1 MYELPAYLVWG
12 FLESGKSTL
21 IKETLSQDYFND
33 GEKTMILTF
42 EEGEVEYDKEMLEK
56 TNSFVVNIENME
68 DFTKEFVRGCQRN
81 YYPDR
86 VMIEYNGMYSID
98 DLMDVVDETDLELY
112 QVIVT
117 VDASTADLY
126 LKNMKSMFMEM
137 FKMADLVIFN
147 RCDDNT
153 NMGSFRRS
161 IKAVNPRAQVGFERA
176 DGKEMAQDELLPY
189 DVNADVIKAENP
201 DIVILAT
208 GAEPIVLP
216 VEGKETMI
224 QANDV
229 LSGKV
234 PILGGNAAI
243 IGGGMVGIETAEYV
257 LHHSRGAARAALI
270 EMTDSIGQGMVPN
283 NLVPT
288 MARLRQENVQMITGA
303 RVKKIDAGT
312 IIADT
317 KKGEMKY
324 PGFTHVICAVGSKAW
339 NPLYEEIKD
348 TYETYVIGD
357 AKEVAQALEAV
368 RGAYELGYRL

>member
-147 RCDDNT
+147 RCESDNIDKPAA
-153 NMGSFRRS
+153 RRNV
-161 IKAVNPRAQVGFERA
+161 KAINRQAQVLFESA
-176 DGKEMAQDELLPY
+176 DGTVESKIDEELPY
-189 DVNADVIKAENP
+189 DVNASEITLDDDDFGLWYLDIGENPRKYVGKKITFKGQVYRNKTFPAGAFVPSRKAMTCCADDIARIGYMCHAENADQYKNDSWVMVTVTVKP
-201 DIVILAT
+201 QQSRKHDGEFPVLY
-208 GAEPIVLP
+208 AE
-216 VEGKETMI
+216 K
-224 QANDV
+224 
-229 LSGKV
+229 
-234 PILGGNAAI
+234 
-243 IGGGMVGIETAEYV
+243 IEPA
-257 LHHSRGAARAALI
+257 
-270 EMTDSIGQGMVPN
+270 QP
-283 NLVPT
+283 P
-288 MARLRQENVQMITGA
+288 QE
-303 RVKKIDAGT
+303 
-312 IIADT
+312 
-317 KKGEMKY
+317 
-324 PGFTHVICAVGSKAW
+324 
-339 NPLYEEIKD
+339 
-348 TYETYVIGD
+348 
-357 AKEVAQALEAV
+357 EVV
-368 RGAYELGYRL
+368 YFG

>member
-1 MYELPAYLVWG
+1 MYEIPAYLVCG

-147 RCDDNT
+147 RCDDDT
-153 NMGSFRRS
+153 PREKFRRS
-161 IKAVNPRAQVGFERA
+161 VKALNRKAQIVYERKDGTLDEREMEDVPFDTSADFIELSDADYGLWYLDAMDNPKKY
-176 DGKEMAQDELLPY
+176 DGKTIKFLALVYNPDKMKKGVFVPGRFAMTCCVEDITFIGFKCKYPDSDKIPHKSWIEITAKVKVEFAKEYRGKGPVLYPVEIKPAKKPEDELVY
-189 DVNADVIKAENP
+189 F
-201 DIVILAT
+201 
-208 GAEPIVLP
+208 
-216 VEGKETMI
+216 
-224 QANDV
+224 
-229 LSGKV
+229 S
-234 PILGGNAAI
+234 
-243 IGGGMVGIETAEYV
+243 
-257 LHHSRGAARAALI
+257 
-270 EMTDSIGQGMVPN
+270 
-283 NLVPT
+283 
-288 MARLRQENVQMITGA
+288 
-303 RVKKIDAGT
+303 
-312 IIADT
+312 
-317 KKGEMKY
+317 
-324 PGFTHVICAVGSKAW
+324 
-339 NPLYEEIKD
+339 
-348 TYETYVIGD
+348 
-357 AKEVAQALEAV
+357 
-368 RGAYELGYRL
+368 